1 MSREQF
7 ELWRNLNDKLDSA
20 EYPYFNPKVFIEYD
34 HLLDKKSANKIIS
47 SYINVMNEKRKK
59 GKSILSYEEFFS
71 LCEEAKQ
78 LELQQKA
85 LSTQHKNLA
94 SEIIA
99 NDSLDALSLIDNS
112 SKDLALQDIDGISSE
127 IQKEYKNI
135 EDQRKNLKPYSN
147 EYNSLTNELM
157 TLHKLKGRLSKANIA
172 FNNIEDGKFVNDS
185 YFRYSKNE
193 SNDFKKFLNNYLDE
207 ENQLQIEKDG

>member
-1 MSREQF
+1 LRNAIDFSRVDLDGLEMSREQF
-7 ELWRNLNDKLDSA
+7 ELWRSLNDKLDLA
-20 EYPYFNPKVFIEYD
+20 EYPYFDPNVFVKYT

-59 GKSILSYEEFFS
+59 GESILSYEEFFS

-78 LELQQKA
+78 SELQQNA

-94 SEIIA
+94 SKIIA
-99 NDSLDALSLIDNS
+99 DDSLDALSLIDDS

-135 EDQRKNLKPYSN
+135 KDQRKNL
-147 EYNSLTNELM
+147 EL
-157 TLHKLKGRLSKANIA
+157 
-172 FNNIEDGKFVNDS
+172 
-185 YFRYSKNE
+185 
-193 SNDFKKFLNNYLDE
+193 
-207 ENQLQIEKDG
+207 